1 MSSQNERSRPTGTPG
16 RTAPETV
23 PSVPVSTEPG
33 ERSPRYDR
41 LVKIDAATALPG
53 RPDGL
58 QAAAAY
64 TDESWLT
71 RALSVVRVLADAGVP
86 FTVADVR
93 AAVPEPEDRTRWG
106 ALIAVAVKRRIITS
120 TGEWRTVPGKSCER
134 AVHVWIGAAHHEAG
148 GGAARGD

>member
-1 MSSQNERSRPTGTPG
+1 M
-16 RTAPETV
+16 
-23 PSVPVSTEPG
+23 
-33 ERSPRYDR
+33 
-41 LVKIDAATALPG
+41 KIDLTTALPG

-86 FTVADVR
+86 FTIADVR
-93 AAVPEPEDRTRWG
+93 ATVPEPEDRTRWG
-106 ALIAVAVKRRIITS
+106 ALIAVAMKRRIITS

-134 AVHVWIGAAHHEAG
+134 AVHVWIGAAHHETG
-148 GGAARGD
+148 GGAARG